1 MRGRVIDAQGG
12 GGNDREQRRAGRWS
26 SGELNRLCGETDPE
40 IDQVVEAYHR
50 EHPELDGRDLVRS
63 MIQELSRAKREPQ
76 RFTRD
81 AAGQDGI
88 GLTAAL
94 NVALAPPRWNI
105 DRRQVEMGQHVF
117 ADYGLY
123 QASALFFASLPM
135 AYASIDGAAVLAR
148 VSDLAT
154 HNLTRRV
161 AETGQMLL
169 DVMGVR
175 GGQSPVPG
183 SGGYP
188 LEPGTPGYATAIGLR
203 LLHAC
208 VRVLLLDQQGP
219 GRWPAETYGAPV
231 NQQLMLG
238 TLLDFTAVP
247 WAAMARMG
255 VELTDAERE
264 ANLHTWSFIGL
275 LMGVEA
281 CRDGP
286 LSLGDVKQ
294 IQDELS
300 QGLGPSEAGDRLMG
314 ALLEEMEEFM
324 PLGWRKLPRSVLH
337 CLFQGAPGRVS
348 QVPNM
353 LHVPPAAWWSRPLLA
368 LLQAANQGSRWLGPL
383 AWPEE
388 ALIRKLGRHVLIG
401 YADKYSVSPVP
412 FRVPDR
418 LARRWRIR
426 IGPAGEW
433 VRRKRRGARKR
444 ARARLPRRGGRTRG
458 QGA

>member
-12 GGNDREQRRAGRWS
+12 GGGGREQGPSERWS
-26 SGELNRLCGETDPE
+26 AAELNRLRGETDPG
-40 IDQVVEAYHR
+40 IDHVVEAYHR
-50 EHPELDGRDLVRS
+50 EHPELDARDLVIS
-63 MIQELSRAKREPQ
+63 MIQELSRAKREPR
-76 RFTRD
+76 RFGRD
-81 AAGQDGI
+81 AVDQDRSW
-88 GLTAAL
+88 LTAAFG
-94 NVALAPPRWNI
+94 VALAPPRWNI
-105 DRRQVEMGQHVF
+105 DRGQVELGQHVF
-117 ADYGLY
+117 AGHGLY

-135 AYASIDGAAVLAR
+135 AYASVNGAAVLAR

-169 DVMGVR
+169 DVMGLR

-183 SGGYP
+183 SGPRP
-188 LEPGTPGYATAIGLR
+188 LEPGTPGYATAVGLR

-208 VRVLLLDQQGP
+208 VRVLILDQQGP
-219 GRWPAETYGAPV
+219 GRWPAEKYGPPV

-255 VELTDAERE
+255 VELTDAERG

-286 LSLGDVKQ
+286 LSLGDVKP
-294 IQDELS
+294 IQDQLS
-300 QGLGPSEAGDRLMG
+300 HGLGPSEAGDRLMT
-314 ALLEEMEEFM
+314 ALLQEMEEFM
-324 PLGWRKLPRSVLH
+324 PLGWRKLPRSILH
-337 CLFQGAPGRVS
+337 WLFQGAPGRVS
-348 QVPNM
+348 QVPDI
-353 LHVPPAAWWSRPLLA
+353 LHVPPAAWWSAPLLA

-383 AWPEE
+383 AWPEQ

-401 YADKYSVSPVP
+401 YTHKYEIGRVP
-412 FRVPDR
+412 FRVPDQ
-418 LARRWRIR
+418 LARRWRVR
-426 IGPAGEW
+426 IGPAGER
-433 VRRKRRGARKR
+433 VRTIRRRVR
-444 ARARLPRRGGRTRG
+444 HTARARLPRRGGRGWG